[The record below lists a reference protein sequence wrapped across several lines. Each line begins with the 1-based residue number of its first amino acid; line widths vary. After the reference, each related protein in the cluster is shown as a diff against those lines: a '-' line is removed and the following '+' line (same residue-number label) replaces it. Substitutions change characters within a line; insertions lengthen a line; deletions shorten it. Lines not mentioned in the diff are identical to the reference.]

1 MQKKLRN
8 ILFVLGLLSLS
19 LAHANA
25 PVFATKKLVS
35 SSGITYKVR
44 YNVERYAGNPMEVS
58 TLDAEFKKLY
68 TNPSW
73 YTKQQLKNNGTMK
86 IPFKDKDVVV
96 EVNLD
101 LPLLQ
106 HVVNNYYAKQLK
118 EVGNREYVSFWVDW
132 KNKFEWHQLNT
143 EKDAV
148 LESLRAIIREQV
160 KPVAL
165 TERTDFRLA
174 ASALVVAALAG
185 GYYYRDQI
193 KEVSQS
199 QYGKFSTHAQALY
212 TSVKEKMP
220 NMPSMK
226 LPSLHLPSI
235 KMPSMPSLKFWQK
248 AAKAAEEVAAEIE

>member
-1 MQKKLRN
+1 MQKKLGN
-8 ILFVLGLLSLS
+8 ILFILGLLSLS

-73 YTKQQLKNNGTMK
+73 YAKQQLKNNGTMK

-106 HVVNNYYAKQLK
+106 QVVNGYYEKQLK

-148 LESLRAIIREQV
+148 LESLRSIIREQV

-165 TERTDFRLA
+165 TERNDVRLA

-193 KEVSQS
+193 KEVGAS
-199 QYGKFSTHAQALY
+199 QYGKFSTHTKALY
-212 TSVKEKMP
+212 TSIKAK
-220 NMPSMK
+220 MPSMK

-235 KMPSMPSLKFWQK
+235 KVPSMPSLKFWQK
-248 AAKAAEEVAAEIE
+248 AAKAAEEVAADIE